1 MSTLDPTEFELVVID
16 AANIVHHHDYD
27 VEGNLIQSIFPERLE
42 AVVESL
48 TDLGWDAKAFLKMGT
63 YWWAVK
69 NKDAPTIGDI
79 RIFESLKRQ
88 GNLVMVD
95 NEHDDMFWV
104 DYAIQSNGIIL
115 TKDKLKAEREAHER
129 DWEDIDARTVRDWE
143 ILDSGEF
150 LAPTLPAK
158 EAEERV
164 SFKGLKS
171 RLKQLEAR
179 VQALEQHMSAEESGG
194 EPLEADAEVSNEA
207 ITHEVLR
214 QLLKEDKFVHLTSIY
229 HALASVHLGLE
240 PSQQLNWRNTW
251 KKELDEI
258 LGVSGKMSVWI
269 HNVSPF
275 PLTMSKDNSNVRRA

>member
-1 MSTLDPTEFELVVID
+1 MTTLDPTEYELVVID

-27 VEGNLIQSIFPERLE
+27 AEGNLIQSIFPERLE
-42 AVVESL
+42 AVLESL

-79 RIFESLKRQ
+79 SIFESLKRHDT
-88 GNLVMVD
+88 LVMVN

-104 DYAIQSNGIIL
+104 DYAVHNNGIIL
-115 TKDKLKAEREAHER
+115 TKDKLKTERETYER

-143 ILDSGEF
+143 ILDTGEF

-179 VQALEQHMSAEESGG
+179 VQALERHMDNEEQVD
-194 EPLEADAEVSNEA
+194 EPLDADTEVSNEA

-214 QLLKEDKFVHLTSIY
+214 QLLKEDEFVHLTSIY

-240 PSQQLNWRNTW
+240 PSQQLNWRKTW
-251 KKELDEI
+251 RKELNNL

-269 HNVSPF
+269 HDISPF
-275 PLTMSKDNSNVRRA
+275 RLTMSNDNSNVRRA